1 MKGPAKCSRI
11 GVPDCFG
18 TLSCPIFIMEQCD
31 AVTECGEQYRESTEK
46 SEEKEDDI
54 E

>member
-1 MKGPAKCSRI
+1 MKGPAKCSRM

-31 AVTECGEQYRESTEK
+31 AVTECGEKYREDTE
-46 SEEKEDDI
+46 EITQLQED